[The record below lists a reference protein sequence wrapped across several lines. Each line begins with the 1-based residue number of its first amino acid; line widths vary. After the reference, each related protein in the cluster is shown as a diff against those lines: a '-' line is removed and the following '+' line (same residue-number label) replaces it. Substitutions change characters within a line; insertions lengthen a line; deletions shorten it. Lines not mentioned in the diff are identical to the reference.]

1 MEIQILEIIPIPIR
15 HQFGCIPL
23 LAPKVHLQEIIRQHD
38 QNLQALQEVAILVLV
53 TLLVAVAVLAAEVL
67 MVAEEH
73 QVVAV
78 EEDKT
83 CLKIQ
88 PLLLKSKTMKKY
100 FLGLL
105 IGLSMAFAQAQDITD
120 ALRFSQDNLVGTA
133 RFRAMGGAFGAVG
146 GDFSA
151 INVNPAGSVIF
162 ANNQVGL
169 TLSTYNT
176 KNKSK
181 YFGKNN
187 TENSLSLD
195 LNQAGGVFTFRNV
208 DNKSDWKKFSLALNY
223 ENANNFDNNIFT
235 SGKNPTNSIG
245 NYFSYYANANGG
257 VSLNNLQ
264 LQSGEN
270 ITSLYDYLG
279 VNYGYGDQQAFLGY
293 QSFIINP
300 AVNYDENTNRDYVS
314 LIPSGGNYYQENS
327 FVSSGYNGKLAFNFA
342 AQYKD
347 QLYFGV
353 NLNSHFTDY
362 RQTTSFYESNTN
374 SPNAGVQRLQFDN
387 ELHTYGNGFSFQLGA
402 IAKLSKEFRVGLS
415 IDSPT
420 WYELYDELTQ
430 GLKAISAASTG
441 ELPTDK
447 VYPNVINIYAPYT
460 LQTPSKMT
468 GSLAYIFGKQ
478 GLISIDYAIKDYSNT
493 KYRPKNDF
501 SGVNNSMSN
510 LLAQTAE
517 LRIGAEYRMKEW
529 SLRGGYRMEQSPY
542 KNKDTMGDLSGYSAG
557 FGYNFGVTRLDFA
570 YALAKRDYK
579 EQFFS
584 KGFTDNASVNSSLH
598 TMTVTLLFEL

>member
-1 MEIQILEIIPIPIR
+1 
-15 HQFGCIPL
+15 
-23 LAPKVHLQEIIRQHD
+23 
-38 QNLQALQEVAILVLV
+38 
-53 TLLVAVAVLAAEVL
+53 
-67 MVAEEH
+67 MVAEERLEA
-73 QVVAV
+73 AV

-83 CLKIQ
+83 CLKLTSFIT
-88 PLLLKSKTMKKY
+88 KFKTMKKY
-100 FLGLL
+100 LLGLL
-105 IGLSMAFAQAQDITD
+105 IGLSTTFTQAQDITD

-162 ANNQVGL
+162 ANNQVGF
-169 TLSTYNT
+169 TLSTYYT

-181 YFGKNN
+181 YFGENN

-257 VSLNNLQ
+257 VSLTNLE
-264 LQSGEN
+264 LQSGES

-293 QSFIINP
+293 QAFVIDPSTS
-300 AVNYDENTNRDYVS
+300 YDENTNREYNS
-314 LIPSGGNYYQENS
+314 LIPSGGIYSQENY
-327 FVSSGYNGKLAFNFA
+327 FESSGYNGKMTFNFA

-347 QLYFGV
+347 QLYFGI

-362 RQTTSFYESNTN
+362 TQTTSFYETN
-374 SPNAGVQRLQFDN
+374 NNSLDALQFDN
-387 ELHTYGNGFSFQLGA
+387 ELHTYGNGFSFQLGV

-415 IDSPT
+415 LDSPT
-420 WYELYDELTQ
+420 WYQLYDELTQ
-430 GLKAISAASTG
+430 GLKNTNSTFSN
-441 ELPTDK
+441 DVK
-447 VYPNVINIYAPYT
+447 VYPNVINVYEPYT
-460 LQTPSKMT
+460 LQTPAKIT
-468 GSLAYIFGKQ
+468 GSLAYIFGKK
-478 GLISIDYAIKDYSNT
+478 GLVSIDYAIKDYSST
-493 KYRPKNDF
+493 KFRPKNDF

-510 LLAQTAE
+510 LLTQTAE
-517 LRIGAEYRMKEW
+517 CRIGAEYRIKEW
-529 SLRGGYRMEQSPY
+529 SLRGGCRMDLSPY
-542 KNKDTMGDLSGYSAG
+542 KNRDTMGNLSVFSSG
-557 FGYNFGVTRLDFA
+557 FGYNFGNTRLDFA

-579 EQFFS
+579 QQFFS
-584 KGFTDNASVNSSLH
+584 KGFTDSASVNSSLH